1 MNRFLTI
8 LKEHYADFNGRA
20 RRKDYWVFTLWS
32 AIISFVLCFL
42 VGFPLRFSGVDDAIS
57 LSIVYGI
64 VYLFGLAILLP
75 SIALGVRRLHD
86 IGKSGLWYLSCLVP
100 VAGSILLL
108 IFFCRDSQPGPNK
121 WGANPKGM

>member
-1 MNRFLTI
+1 MNWFLTV

-20 RRKDYWVFTLWS
+20 RRKDYWM
-32 AIISFVLCFL
+32 FVLWNL
-42 VGFPLRFSGVDDAIS
+42 IVAIVLGAIVGALIA
-57 LSIVYGI
+57 LTGI
-64 VYLFGLAILLP
+64 KALMVVVYLYGLAVLLP
-75 SIALGVRRLHD
+75 SLALAVRRLHD

>member
-1 MNRFLTI
+1 MNWFLTV

-20 RRKDYWVFTLWS
+20 RRKDYWM
-32 AIISFVLCFL
+32 FVLWNLIVAIVLGVILGAL
-42 VGFPLRFSGVDDAIS
+42 VAFT
-57 LSIVYGI
+57 GI
-64 VYLFGLAILLP
+64 KALMVVAYLYGLAVLIP

-100 VAGSILLL
+100 VVGSILLL
-108 IFFCRDSQPGPNK
+108 IFFCLDSQPGPNK